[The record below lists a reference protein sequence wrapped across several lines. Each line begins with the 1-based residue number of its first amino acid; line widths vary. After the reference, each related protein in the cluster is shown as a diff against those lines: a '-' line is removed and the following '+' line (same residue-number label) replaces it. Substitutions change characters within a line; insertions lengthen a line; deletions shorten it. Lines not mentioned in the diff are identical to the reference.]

1 MSSDGNFFD
10 LSAEDLAAAYKMEE
24 EYDWVGADIFFD
36 LSPEERDAYYGQ
48 AFDCAEEY
56 WCKWKQIIWHPP
68 RPEGRGFTGYW
79 IRDIQLKGVL
89 I

>member
-56 WCKWKQIIWHPP
+56 
-68 RPEGRGFTGYW
+68 Y
-79 IRDIQLKGVL
+79 
-89 I
+89 